1 MQLRGADRRRVTR
14 DAMRIVLALG
24 ACTVAAYLLENG
36 VGLPDA
42 SVVYLLGVAA
52 VAIGAGATPAIAAAI
67 GAFFTYNF
75 LFIEPR
81 YTLTVANPEQLL
93 NLLLFLIIGT
103 LIGRLAGSQ
112 RDRAREAVR
121 REKEAAALSFVS
133 RSLNTSDP
141 LERAAAMIT
150 TRLAI
155 ETRTDRVWVVMVT
168 GAGSEH
174 VLADSRPGA
183 ALPERGTYAVLRRDG
198 AQGRGTWRRIH
209 PPEHR
214 AQEMAPA
221 LYRVDMTVGDESFG
235 SLWAARSRAL
245 GEPGTS
251 ESRLLAAAADQ
262 VAQAIRRQRL
272 AAMAAE
278 VEIARRSE
286 RLKSALLDSV
296 SHDLRT
302 PLATIR
308 AAAGNLSDP
317 EIAVS
322 AEERVALGA
331 MIDGEAHRLNRLVSN
346 LLDMSRVESGALS
359 PDLELVPV
367 APILEAVLDRLHG
380 TLENHRIET
389 EIPDELPPAW
399 ADPLMLDQVL
409 TNLLENAAKYVPA
422 GGRVRVRATDADSD
436 ADADGDAIT
445 LTVEDDGPGA
455 EGDPERLFG
464 KFHHEGR
471 AREGAR
477 RGTGLGLAVVR
488 GLVEA
493 MGGSVAAARSD
504 LGGLAVAIRLP
515 SGAAVA
521 PTGDGV
527 PGPVEPAVPGP

>member
-1 MQLRGADRRRVTR
+1 MQLLHGADRGRIVR
-14 DAMRIVLALG
+14 DATRIVLALG
-24 ACTVAAYLLENG
+24 ACTMAAYVLESW

-141 LERAAAMIT
+141 LERAAAVIA
-150 TRLAI
+150 TRLAT
-155 ETRTDRVWVVMVT
+155 ETRTDRVWVAT
-168 GAGSEH
+168 ATSSGSER
-174 VLADSRPGA
+174 VLADSGSGV
-183 ALPERGTYAVLRRDG
+183 ALPERGTYAILRRDST
-198 AQGRGTWRRIH
+198 QGGGTWRRIH

-214 AQEMAPA
+214 AQETAPA
-221 LYRVDMTVGDESFG
+221 LYRVDLAVGDESFG
-235 SLWAARSRAL
+235 SLWAARSRTL
-245 GEPGTS
+245 GEPGAS
-251 ESRLLAAAADQ
+251 EVRLLAAAADQ

-278 VEIARRSE
+278 MEIARRSD

-322 AEERVALGA
+322 TQERVALGA
-331 MIDGEAHRLNRLVSN
+331 MIDTEAHRLNRLVSN
-346 LLDMSRVESGALS
+346 LLDMSRVESGALA
-359 PDLELVPV
+359 PDLELVPL
-367 APILEAVLDRLHG
+367 APILEAVLDRLRG
-380 TLENHRIET
+380 ALGSYRVEA
-389 EIPDELPPAW
+389 EIPDELPPTW

-422 GGRVRVRATDADSD
+422 GGRVRVRAAG
-436 ADADGDAIT
+436 ADGDATT
-445 LTVEDDGPGA
+445 LIVEDDGPGVQ
-455 EGDPERLFG
+455 GDPERLFH

-493 MGGSVAAARSD
+493 MGGTVAAARSD
-504 LGGLAVAIRLP
+504 LGGLAVVIRLP
-515 SGAAVA
+515 AGVAVA
-521 PTGDGV
+521 PVGDV
-527 PGPVEPAVPGP
+527 LTGPVEPAVPAP